1 MDLTRPLAV
10 SLAALAVCPASAQMT
25 ENDDSVELG
34 TLVLESAT
42 RTETPVDET
51 TRSVSVVDRGTVQEQ
66 RRVDNNLGDI
76 LSKQVPGFSQ
86 STEANTD
93 FGQTLRGR
101 PFLTLIDGVPQST
114 PLRDGRRSLNSI
126 GPDAIEQVEVIRGG
140 TAMYGFGATGGLV
153 NIITRRPEDGEF
165 NLELGAGLGVS
176 PKDVDEFLNWET
188 SINASGRTGKVDYVF
203 SGSFLQRGGRFDA
216 DGDRIPA
223 DPTGAQGGIADSDE
237 TNLMLKLGYQLTED
251 QRLELST
258 LYYDMQQDSDFAG
271 LSFAGD
277 PATDTKTP
285 AVRGNFNPV
294 DPGTENRNLSLTYS
308 NDDLLGSSVDLK
320 FYQAEIDIVYSKFPG
335 FPQTR
340 INSEKQGA
348 RLTVDTPVTLGAAD
362 FDVIWGLDYLH
373 DETRQTATDAPDT
386 SPALDQDAYAGF
398 VQINAPVGD
407 IGKISGGIRHEI
419 IDVDVSDFTRADGTP
434 VPGGTLE
441 FDETLFNI
449 SGTLYLSDRTDLY
462 AGFSQGFTVAD
473 IGRSITDN
481 TFATTTQAA
490 SEAQKTDNYEIGL
503 RTRQDRWDGTLAVFF
518 NESDNGTT
526 FNENLEIVKQPEQI
540 WGVEATL
547 DVYATDALTLGGT
560 LTWLEGEVDL
570 DGDGNFEEDLPSTRI
585 APAKVTAYVDYA
597 PTDKWRARLQALYS
611 GERDPNSTQFGG
623 TSDIDD
629 YLVFD
634 LYGEIYDVAGGT
646 VEVGIDNILN
656 NEYTP
661 VINQA
666 YDASFAYARA
676 PGRTVSLGY
685 TRRF

>member
-1 MDLTRPLAV
+1 LAV
-10 SLAALAVCPASAQMT
+10 SFAALAAFPAIAQT
-25 ENDDSVELG
+25 TDEDEIVELG
-34 TLVLESAT
+34 TIVIESAI

-51 TRSVSVVDRGTVQEQ
+51 SRSVTVVDRQTVQEQ
-66 RRVDNNLGDI
+66 RRVDNNIGDI

-101 PFLTLIDGVPQST
+101 TFLTLIDGVPQST

-126 GPDAIEQVEVIRGG
+126 GPEAIEQIEVIRGG

-165 NLELGAGLGVS
+165 NLEVGAGLS
-176 PKDVDEFLNWET
+176 FSTEHTDDSLNWET
-188 SINASGRTGKVDYVF
+188 NLNASGRTGKLDYVF
-203 SGSFLQRGGRFDA
+203 SGSFLRRGGRFDA

-294 DPGTENRNLSLTYS
+294 NPGTENRNLSLTYS

-348 RLTVDTPVTLGAAD
+348 RLTVDTPVTLGASD
-362 FDVIWGLDYLH
+362 FNVIWGLDYLQ
-373 DETRQTATDAPDT
+373 DETVQTSTAAPNT
-386 SPALDQDAYAGF
+386 SPVLDQDAYAGF
-398 VQINAPVGD
+398 VQVNAPVGD

-419 IDVDVSDFTRADGTP
+419 IDVDVSDFTRADGTF

-473 IGRSITDN
+473 IGRSITDS
-481 TFATTTQAA
+481 TFAVSTEAA

-526 FNENLEIVKQPEQI
+526 FNENLGIVKQPEQI
-540 WGVEATL
+540 YGLEATL
-547 DVYATDALTLGGT
+547 DVYATEALTLGGT
-560 LTWLEGEVDL
+560 FTWLEGEVDL
-570 DGDGNFEEDLPSTRI
+570 DGDGSFEEDLPSTRI
-585 APAKVTAYVDYA
+585 APTKVTAYADYA
-597 PTDKWRARLQALYS
+597 PSDKWRARLQALYS
-611 GERDPNSTQFGG
+611 GERDPDSTQFGG

-646 VEVGIDNILN
+646 VELGIDNIFN
-656 NEYTP
+656 TDYTP

-666 YDASFAYARA
+666 YDSSFAYARA

-685 TRRF
+685 TKRF

>member
-176 PKDVDEFLNWET
+176 PKDVDESLNWET

>member
-153 NIITRRPEDGEF
+153 NIITRRPEDGDF

-176 PKDVDEFLNWET
+176 PKDVDESLNWET

-560 LTWLEGEVDL
+560 FTWLEGEVDL

-585 APAKVTAYVDYA
+585 APAKVTAYADYA

-634 LYGEIYDVAGGT
+634 FYGEIYDVAGGT
-646 VEVGIDNILN
+646 VELGIDNILN

>member
-1 MDLTRPLAV
+1 MQRNRPLAV
-10 SLAALAVCPASAQMT
+10 CLAACAAFPAGAQTTTDDEMT
-25 ENDDSVELG
+25 KLG

-51 TRSVSVVDRGTVQEQ
+51 TRSVSVVDREAVQNQ
-66 RRVDNNLGDI
+66 RRVDNNIADI
-76 LSKQVPGFSQ
+76 LSNEVPGFSQ

-126 GPDAIEQVEVIRGG
+126 GAEAIEQVEVIRGG

-153 NIITRRPEDGEF
+153 NIITKRPEDGEF
-165 NLELGAGLGVS
+165 NLELGAGLSFS
-176 PKDVDEFLNWET
+176 PKDLGESLNWET
-188 SINASGRTGKVDYVF
+188 SVNTSGRTGKLDYVF
-203 SGSFLQRGGRFDA
+203 SGSFLRRGGRFDA

-223 DPTGAQGGIADSDE
+223 DPTGAQGGIADSDA

-251 QRLELST
+251 QRIEINT
-258 LYYDMQQDSDFAG
+258 LYYNMEQDSDFAG
-271 LSFAGD
+271 LSFAGAPD
-277 PATDTKTP
+277 TDTKTP
-285 AVRGNFNPV
+285 AVRGDANPV
-294 DPGTENRNLSLTYS
+294 NPGTENRNLAVTYTH
-308 NDDLLGSSVDLK
+308 DDVLGSSVDLQL
-320 FYQAEIDIVYSKFPG
+320 YQADLDVVFTKFPG

-340 INSEKQGA
+340 IESEKRGG
-348 RLTVDTPVTLGAAD
+348 RLTIESPVELAGAG
-362 FDVIWGLDYLH
+362 FDVIWSLDYLQ
-373 DETRQTATDAPDT
+373 DETEQTSTDAPNT
-386 SPALDQDAYAGF
+386 SPTLDQDAYAGF
-398 VQINAPVGD
+398 VQVNAPLGD
-407 IGKISGGIRHEI
+407 IGKLSGGIRHEI
-419 IDVDVSDFTRADGTP
+419 IDVDVSDFTRADGTF

-481 TFATTTQAA
+481 TFATTTQAT

-503 RTRQDRWDGTLAVFF
+503 RTRQTRWDGTVAVFF
-518 NESDNGTT
+518 NDSDNGTT
-526 FNENLEIVKQPEQI
+526 FDQNLQIVKQPEQTY
-540 WGVEATL
+540 GVEATL
-547 DVYATDALTLGGT
+547 DVYATEAITVGGT

-570 DGDGNFEEDLPSTRI
+570 DGDGNFDEDLPSTRI
-585 APAKVTAYVDYA
+585 APAKLTAYAEYA

-611 GERDPNSTQFGG
+611 GNRDVDSTRFGG

-634 LYGEIYDVAGGT
+634 LYGAIHDVAGGT

-666 YDASFAYARA
+666 YDSAYAYARA
-676 PGRTVSLGY
+676 PGRRVSLGY

>member
-1 MDLTRPLAV
+1 MELQRPLAV
-10 SLAALAVCPASAQMT
+10 CLAALTAFPAIAQT
-25 ENDDSVELG
+25 TNEDETVKLG
-34 TLVLESAT
+34 TLMLESAN

-51 TRSVSVVDRGTVQEQ
+51 TRSVSVVDRATLQEQ
-66 RRVDNNLGDI
+66 RRVDNNIADI

-126 GPDAIEQVEVIRGG
+126 SPEAIEQVEIIRGG

-153 NIITRRPEDGEF
+153 NIITKRPEDGEF
-165 NLELGAGLGVS
+165 NLEVGAGLS
-176 PKDVDEFLNWET
+176 FSTEHMDDSFNWET
-188 SINASGRTGKVDYVF
+188 NINASGRTGRLDYVF

-223 DPTGAQGGIADSDE
+223 DPTGAQGGIADSD
-237 TNLMLKLGYQLTED
+237 TANLMLKLGYQLTED
-251 QRLELST
+251 QRLEVST

-277 PATDTKTP
+277 PDTDTKTP
-285 AVRGNFNPV
+285 ALPGNFNPV
-294 DPGTENRNLSLTYS
+294 DPGTENRNISFTYTH
-308 NDDLLGSSVDLK
+308 DDLLGSSVDLQLYHADLDVV
-320 FYQAEIDIVYSKFPG
+320 FSKFPG

-340 INSEKQGA
+340 IASEKLGS
-348 RLTVDTPVTLGAAD
+348 RLTVETPVNLAGAG
-362 FDVIWGLDYLH
+362 FDVIWGFDYLH
-373 DETRQTATDAPDT
+373 DETEQTSTDAPNTD
-386 SPALDQDAYAGF
+386 PFLEQDAYAGF
-398 VQINAPVGD
+398 VQLDVPLGD
-407 IGKISGGIRHEI
+407 IAKLSGGVRHEI
-419 IDVDVSDFTRADGTP
+419 IDVEVSDFTRADGTF

-441 FDETLFNI
+441 FDETLFNL
-449 SGTLYLSDRTDLY
+449 SGTLFLTDRTDLY

-481 TFATTTQAA
+481 TFATTSEAK

-503 RTRQDRWDGTLAVFF
+503 RTRQNRWDGTIAAFF

-526 FNENLEIVKQPEQI
+526 FDQNLNIVKQPEQI

-547 DVYATDALTLGGT
+547 DVYATDTLSVGGT
-560 LTWLEGEVDL
+560 FTWMEGEVDL
-570 DGDGNFEEDLPSTRI
+570 DGDGSFEEDLPSTRI
-585 APAKVTAYVDYA
+585 APAKITAYAAYA
-597 PTDKWRARLQALYS
+597 PSDKWNARLQALYS
-611 GERDPNSTQFGG
+611 ANRDVNSTQFGG
-623 TSDIDD
+623 TRDIDD

-634 LYGEIYDVAGGT
+634 LSGEIHEVAGGT
-646 VEVGIDNILN
+646 VEMGIENIFN
-656 NEYTP
+656 NDYTP

-666 YDASFAYARA
+666 YDSSFAFARA